1 MPDRRHLYTFVCTCR
16 NMHAKI
22 GNLGLTVLVCIGLYT
37 FVVQNMVIWQEWSH
51 LHTFVYGCR
60 HMHAKIVNLGLTV
73 LVCIGLYTFVH
84 ICINWWDMCQGT
96 MGVIFTSFVSICID
110 FQVCLNC
117 HWKNYHILTTW
128 NTPII
133 GTFFLLIKGTL
144 HNLGLNELRLL
155 ILVENVILI
164 S

>member
-1 MPDRRHLYTFVCTCR
+1 
-16 NMHAKI
+16 MHAKI

-128 NTPII
+128 NT
-133 GTFFLLIKGTL
+133 TEL
-144 HNLGLNELRLL
+144 HPCGF
-155 ILVENVILI
+155 
-164 S
+164 

>member
-1 MPDRRHLYTFVCTCR
+1 
-16 NMHAKI
+16 MHAKI

-51 LHTFVYGCR
+51 LHTSVYACR
-60 HMHAKIVNLGLTV
+60 HMHAKISNLGLTV

-117 HWKNYHILTTW
+117 H
-128 NTPII
+128 
-133 GTFFLLIKGTL
+133 
-144 HNLGLNELRLL
+144 
-155 ILVENVILI
+155 
-164 S
+164 